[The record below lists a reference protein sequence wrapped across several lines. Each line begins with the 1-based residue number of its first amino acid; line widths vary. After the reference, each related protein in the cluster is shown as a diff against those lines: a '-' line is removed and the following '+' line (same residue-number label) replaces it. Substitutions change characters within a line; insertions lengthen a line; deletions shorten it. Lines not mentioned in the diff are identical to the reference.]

1 VNVQIHLDPIFSVAR
16 LPRRSFMR
24 RLGAH
29 ARALG
34 PIPIRSLT
42 SECADFT
49 GLLALTKR
57 NGDLQAIAACGKF

>member
-1 VNVQIHLDPIFSVAR
+1 VNVQIHFDPIFLVAR

-24 RLGAH
+24 KLGAH
-29 ARALG
+29 AHIR
-34 PIPIRSLT
+34 IRSLT

-57 NGDLQAIAACGKF
+57 NRDLQAIAARGTF